1 MDNKEIKRAKVTLG
15 IISVLMGGIISVLMG
30 ISSVIMSLLG
40 TLSINGF
47 SLQEIFV
54 GKHSQ
59 AVIAVLTVCIVGM
72 CMAMVISGSM
82 QKTKRVEEVFN
93 FIHNAIIML
102 FILWIV
108 IGNPLEKVIFAIDLV
123 TYSSALFFMS
133 LLRNYRLRQ
142 YLEIKER

>member
-1 MDNKEIKRAKVTLG
+1 MDSREIKRVKVTLAS
-15 IISVLMGGIISVLMG
+15 IAILMGF
-30 ISSVIMSLLG
+30 SSVIMSLLG

-47 SLQEIFV
+47 SLQEIFA
-54 GKHSQ
+54 GKHSR

-82 QKTKRVEEVFN
+82 KKAKRVEEVFN

-108 IGNPLEKVIFAIDLV
+108 IGSPLEKIIFIINLA
-123 TYSSALFFMS
+123 TYSSSVSSMS
-133 LLRNYRLRQ
+133 LLRAYRVKEYRLRQ
-142 YLEIKER
+142 YPNMR

>member
-1 MDNKEIKRAKVTLG
+1 MENNKEIKRAKVTLG
-15 IISVLMGGIISVLMG
+15 TISVLIGIP
-30 ISSVIMSLLG
+30 SVIMSLLG

-47 SLQEIFV
+47 SLQEIFA
-54 GKHSQ
+54 GKHRQ
-59 AVIAVLTVCIVGM
+59 AVIAVLIVCVVGM

-108 IGNPLEKVIFAIDLV
+108 IGNPLEKVIFAIDLA

>member
-1 MDNKEIKRAKVTLG
+1 MDSRDIKRAKVTLG
-15 IISVLMGGIISVLMG
+15 TISVFMG

-47 SLQEIFV
+47 SLQEIFA
-54 GKHSQ
+54 GKHRQ
-59 AVIAVLTVCIVGM
+59 AVIAVLIVCVVGM
-72 CMAMVISGSM
+72 CMAMFISGSM

-108 IGNPLEKVIFAIDLV
+108 IGSPLEKIIFIINLA
-123 TYSSALFFMS
+123 TYSSSVSSMS
-133 LLRNYRLRQ
+133 LLRAYRVKEYRLRQ
-142 YLEIKER
+142 YPNMR